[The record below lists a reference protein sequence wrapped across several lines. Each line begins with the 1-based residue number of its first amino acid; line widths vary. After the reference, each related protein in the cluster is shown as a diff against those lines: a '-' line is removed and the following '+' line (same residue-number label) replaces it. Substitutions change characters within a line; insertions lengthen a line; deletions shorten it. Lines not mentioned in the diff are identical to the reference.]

1 MPADPN
7 RAQPLTKQ
15 DPAKPTAATKA
26 TAPSSPAG
34 VQAPAPTQAKAIKR
48 LFSEIERVFRGKR
61 EVVEFALTAL
71 FAGGHLLLEDIPGT
85 GKTTLGMTLSRALAL
100 TFKRI
105 QFTSDLL
112 PSDITG
118 VNILEQ
124 VDTGSRD
131 FAFKRGPVFT
141 NILLADEINR
151 STPRTQSSL
160 LEAMNEGRVTVDNE
174 THELPHPFMV
184 IATQNPLELHGTYA
198 LPESQLDRFLLRL
211 EIGYPDDETER
222 QVYRDFAFKPA
233 YKDVQSV
240 LSADE
245 VTALQ
250 ASVDSVELSDALLG
264 YIHRL
269 VRATRESDRF
279 VYGLSTRGGIH
290 LYRAS
295 KALAMVRGRG
305 YVIPDD
311 IRDLFPPLA
320 AHRLVPRGARTGGG
334 DPRAQVAEL
343 LTRIPV
349 PV

>member
-1 MPADPN
+1 MPTDLN
-7 RAQPLTKQ
+7 E
-15 DPAKPTAATKA
+15 
-26 TAPSSPAG
+26 APSLTDSKASK
-34 VQAPAPTQAKAIKR
+34 APTTTPPVADARRGAAIPSTGIER
-48 LFSEIERVFRGKR
+48 LFEEVERVFRGKR
-61 EVVEFALTAL
+61 ETVEFALTAL

-100 TFKRI
+100 SFKRI

-118 VNILEQ
+118 VNVLDEIA
-124 VDTGSRD
+124 GGGRD
-131 FAFKRGPVFT
+131 FVFKPGPVFT

-160 LEAMNEGRVTVDNE
+160 LEAMNEARVTVDNQ
-174 THELPHPFMV
+174 THELPRPFMV

-211 EIGYPDDETER
+211 EIGYPDDATER
-222 QVYRDFAFKPA
+222 QVYRDFAFTPA
-233 YKDVQSV
+233 YDSV
-240 LSADE
+240 EPVLNGPE
-245 VTALQ
+245 VEALQ
-250 ASVDSVELSDALLG
+250 ARVDDITLSDALLD

-279 VYGLSTRGGIH
+279 VYGLSTRAGIH

-295 KALAMVRGRG
+295 KALAMVRRRN

-311 IRDLFPPLA
+311 VRDLFAPLA
-320 AHRLVPRGARTGGG
+320 SHRLVPRGAHSEGR
-334 DPRAQVAEL
+334 DSRAQLAEL

-349 PV
+349 PI